1 MSIEI
6 NMLINIHDLMYH
18 SSISTYSM
26 PIDIHG
32 VYVNRHTV
40 CRSTYFMSVDIL
52 YVNRLLPRTVT
63 FALFKAYILLSQRY
77 FLFCIDDQ
85 RFNVTFRHKYNFIH
99 TVLLFNM
106 LKRHMIRHRIY
117 MLRFAF
123 FMQCNL

>member
-18 SSISTYSM
+18 ILISTYSM
-26 PIDIHG
+26 PINIHG
-32 VYVNRHTV
+32 VYVYRHTV
-40 CRSTYFMSVDIL
+40 FRSTYFMSIEIL

-63 FALFKAYILLSQRY
+63 FALFKAHISLSQRY

-85 RFNVTFRHKYNFIH
+85 RFNVMFRHKYNFIH

-123 FMQCNL
+123 FMQCNF